1 MRGSEREGS
10 KGRGENG
17 RGGRENGGN
26 KREREGGGGGG
37 GRRYGGIVRDGGDK
51 GLGHTL
57 ADGLHCGTVVECMM
71 PETETVEQR

>member
-1 MRGSEREGS
+1 MEEIRER
-10 KGRGENG
+10 GRGEVWRDN
-17 RGGRENGGN
+17 
-26 KREREGGGGGG
+26 ERWGGGGG
-37 GRRYGGIVRDGGDK
+37 DE